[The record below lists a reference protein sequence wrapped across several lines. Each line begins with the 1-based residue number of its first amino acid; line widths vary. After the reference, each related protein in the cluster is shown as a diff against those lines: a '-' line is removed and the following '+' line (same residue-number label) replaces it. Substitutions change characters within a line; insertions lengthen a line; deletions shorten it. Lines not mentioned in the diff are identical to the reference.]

1 MDEGTARVMAYKKYL
16 LWSAAEIQISG
27 TSLCTLAE
35 VVDQMV
41 FDMTLYFTESGSS
54 VPCVARSRAIRSA
67 ISLSLAKVKL
77 SCKQQIQA
85 EQQTVQGIFWKE

>member
-1 MDEGTARVMAYKKYL
+1 MDEGISRVMAYKKYL

-35 VVDQMV
+35 FVDQIV
-41 FDMTLYFTESGSS
+41 FDMSLYFTESGSS

-67 ISLSLAKVKL
+67 ISLSLAKVNYHAK
-77 SCKQQIQA
+77 QIQA
-85 EQQTVQGIFWKE
+85 EQQTVQGILRKE